1 MDLNFSTGVKEYN
14 INGKYTLCFN
24 PTDIKFIDRV
34 FTAFEELDKK
44 HEEYNSRITAE
55 KNNAAIFEIAREIE
69 SATRCTI
76 DSVFGE
82 GASEAIFGDISVLAG
97 DGDGLPLWAVL
108 LLTIIDVMDEAFTR
122 EKKATNPR
130 LQKYIKKYQR

>member
-14 INGKYTLCFN
+14 INGRYTVRFN

-34 FTAFEELDKK
+34 FTAFDELDKR
-44 HEEYNSRITAE
+44 HEEYRARISEET
-55 KNNAAIFEIAREIE
+55 NNAEVFSIAREIE
-69 SATRCTI
+69 KVTRSTI
-76 DSVFGE
+76 DSVFGD
-82 GASEAIFGDISVLAG
+82 GASNAIFEDVSVLAG
-97 DGDGLPLWAVL
+97 DGDGLPLWAVF
-108 LLTIIDVMDEAFTR
+108 LLTIIDVMDEAFTA